1 MHLLI
6 SQWSVGLNLI
16 HLILEDHF
24 LVMQMLLVVVAL
36 ALQIILLVKHTLNQS
51 QDLVDLVSDY

>member
-1 MHLLI
+1 
-6 SQWSVGLNLI
+6 
-16 HLILEDHF
+16 
-24 LVMQMLLVVVAL
+24 MQMLLVVVAL